1 MRDPQFTRKIGAL
14 ISKHLP
20 MSRTINEVDDFVQSA
35 LLRLIEKNYLST
47 YIREGREI
55 KDVNIAFFATRT
67 AISQLRKNGRN
78 PVCRTLYGAMTETEQ
93 RKGLYDRHH
102 PDCRSQVTFYDE
114 EGQRETHIHDSVDY
128 DSRVSL
134 QELISKIEDLEI
146 AKLVEKKAL
155 GYTLKEIAVE
165 TGCRQHEVSRL
176 IKSITQGK
184 YPVKVVVE
192 EEIHAMDLFEEEHS
206 NHVIEVLST
215 FDWYSIL

>member
-1 MRDPQFTRKIGAL
+1 
-14 ISKHLP
+14 

-35 LLRLIEKNYLST
+35 FLRLIEKNYLST

-93 RKGLYDRHH
+93 RKGVYDRHH
-102 PDCRSQVTFYDE
+102 PDCRDQVTFYDE
-114 EGQRETHIHDSVDY
+114 EGQKETHIYEVIDY

-134 QELISKIEDLEI
+134 QELLAKIEDLEI
-146 AKLVEKKAL
+146 SELVHKKAL
-155 GYTLKEIAVE
+155 GYTLKEISE
-165 TGCRQHEVSRL
+165 DSGRPQYEVSRL
-176 IKSITQGK
+176 FKTLIQGRIPQK
-184 YPVKVVVE
+184 VVVVE
-192 EEIHAMDLFEEEHS
+192 EEEEINLDLFEDSVEVS
-206 NHVIEVLST
+206 THVIEVLSA